1 MRRDERDATAPRTT
15 AGTVRVGVVR
25 GRAAAGACGSGG
37 PAPPGGVAPGGLPH
51 TSGLAI
57 GALICAIGSFFV
69 CPVIGA
75 VVAIALAYNA
85 SNHIADSGGSIRG
98 SGMATAA
105 KVLGWIHL
113 ALAILVVLAIDLAL
127 LNV

>member
-1 MRRDERDATAPRTT
+1 MSATPPPPGPPPAPSGWGSYEG
-15 AGTVRVGVVR
+15 APPPPAP
-25 GRAAAGACGSGG
+25 AAPVGG
-37 PAPPGGVAPGGLPH
+37 PAAPGGVAPGGLPH

-113 ALAILVVLAIDLAL
+113 ALAILLVLAIDLAL